1 MSLIKNSSIYLISN
15 ITNAAIPFFLLPI
28 LTRYLTV
35 EEYGQ
40 IAIFQMLLSALSTL
54 IGLNSLGSAERKYY
68 DKNINKSS
76 LRHFN
81 GSCIQIMIFSS
92 LLCVILTVL
101 FGEVLS
107 HFLSIPISW
116 IYLSILISS
125 LSYVIS
131 LRLGQWQIRGNA
143 ISFGILQV
151 SNSITN
157 MILSLLLVISLK
169 QGVAGRID
177 AQLISALILALVS
190 LFLLYK
196 NKLII
201 LLTYQKKYILEALYF
216 GIPLIPH
223 SIGFFFL
230 NVIDRYFINKELGL
244 AQAGIYMVAVQLSSV
259 LSILFDAINKAYIPW
274 LFDVLSKNNYFYK
287 KKIVRY
293 TYLYFLLLIFLSII
307 PFIIGPVAIT
317 LIAGEKY
324 IESGY
329 IIGWLCLGQIFGGMY
344 LMVTNYIFYSKKT
357 GRLAI
362 ITISTGL
369 VNIFLLLTLLHNFG
383 LIGAAYAFA
392 ISKLIQFLLTWLLAS
407 KLVEMPWL
415 NRRQQ

>member
-125 LSYVIS
+125 LSYVIL